1 VSTKIKKLK
10 SETRILMVMCN
21 DHLVEVAVIR
31 GIQGLEH
38 LVLSTIEE
46 FFKDLPNYKF
56 LGEVRY
62 SIIYK
67 CPEDLKKKIEKYV
80 QIVEEDR
87 LENIRYIIAE
97 FRDYLSKILLVAKSF
112 KLHTSRQTTCR

>member
-1 VSTKIKKLK
+1 MNTKTKKLK

-21 DHLVEVAVIR
+21 DHLVEAAVIR

-46 FFKDLPNYKF
+46 FTEDLPNYKF

-62 SIIYK
+62 SIVYK
-67 CPEDLKKKIEKYV
+67 CPEDLKNKVKNYV
-80 QIVEEDR
+80 QIIEENE
-87 LENIRYIIAE
+87 LKNLSYIIAE
-97 FRDYLSKILLVAKSF
+97 FRDYLSKVLLVAKSF
-112 KLHTSRQTTCR
+112 KLHTKQVICCR